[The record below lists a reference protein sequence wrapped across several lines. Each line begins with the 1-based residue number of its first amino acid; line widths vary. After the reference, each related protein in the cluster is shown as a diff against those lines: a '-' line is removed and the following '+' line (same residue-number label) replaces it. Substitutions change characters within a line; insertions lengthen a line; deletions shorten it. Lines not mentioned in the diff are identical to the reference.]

1 MKPRGVIR
9 LAAAACAVAALLGSA
24 ACGPTRPV
32 VDDSS
37 TLAVTSDTKIHTRNI
52 KETHVAADAYF
63 AFGST
68 ELSEEGKA
76 RLDEL
81 AGSVPGKQDPRIQIT
96 GYTDRLGDEQYN
108 MELALRRAEAVR
120 DYLVDRGVAE
130 ELIDTTALGPHDP
143 LVACTGKHGG
153 QLIRCLAPNRRTVVE
168 FSAFEVVDNGTQPD
182 GSGTD

>member
-1 MKPRGVIR
+1 MKPCGVIR
-9 LAAAACAVAALLGSA
+9 LAATACMVAALLGSV

-37 TLAVTSDTKIHTRNI
+37 TLASASQPPTPTRNI
-52 KETHVAADAYF
+52 KETHLAADAYF

-76 RLDEL
+76 RLDQL
-81 AGSVPGKQDPRIQIT
+81 AASVPGKQDPRIQIT
-96 GYTDRLGDEQYN
+96 GYTDRLGDERYN
-108 MELALRRAEAVR
+108 MELALRRAETVR
-120 DYLVDRGVAE
+120 DYLIDRGVAE

-168 FSAFEVVDNGTQPD
+168 FSAFEVVDNGAQPGD
-182 GSGTD
+182 SGTD